1 MWFKKSGKQI
11 FGVEL
16 TAAEQKMIDREI
28 EKRLAVHTEKHNL
41 EIVAMTLATVLEV
54 FDCTDEELKL
64 FFDTYDVLVEGL
76 IERYELGEDDGP
88 WIATQKLK
96 ERGIDVAAWYAE
108 AVDSRK

>member
-1 MWFKKSGKQI
+1 MRFKKSGKQI

-16 TAAEQKMIDREI
+16 TAAEQKAIDREI
-28 EKRLAVHTEKHNL
+28 DKRLAVRTENHNL
-41 EIVAMTLATVLEV
+41 EIVAMTLATILEV
-54 FDCTDEELKL
+54 FDCDEKELRR

-96 ERGIDVAAWYAE
+96 EKGIDVAAWYAE
-108 AVDSRK
+108 AADSRK